1 MLLVP
6 VSDDHNQKSCQSSE
20 AMPYKAAA
28 KASGAINGACCV
40 VVVCLLLD
48 VLFFSTLAI
57 GEEHPMANVPMAN
70 ERNSSPIT
78 VGLERRKQKCQNV
91 KLKT

>member
-1 MLLVP
+1 MIVLPAAQVLR
-6 VSDDHNQKSCQSSE
+6 QSSE
-20 AMPYKAAA
+20 GMPSRVAA
-28 KASGAINGACCV
+28 KASGVINGACCV

-78 VGLERRKQKCQNV
+78 VGLYGENKNV
-91 KLKT
+91 KM